1 MHVITRRTFVE
12 FAQHHADSKGP
23 LEAWY
28 RAARD
33 ARWANIR
40 DVRAVFPHADAVT
53 VESGNIVTVFN
64 IGGNKYRLA
73 AAIHYNR
80 QKIFILRVMTHKEYS
95 RDKWKESL

>member
-53 VESGNIVTVFN
+53 VDPSGRTMADLTLIST
-64 IGGNKYRLA
+64 IEPDGTPMEGE
-73 AAIHYNR
+73 IPE
-80 QKIFILRVMTHKEYS
+80 LRAV
-95 RDKWKESL
+95 R